1 MLSAEER
8 SPVHPQTTPGH
19 TSAPPKCKRSFFPS
33 MFSRKRN
40 RKKKKKRAIPLL
52 LLETL
57 SGSSAS
63 ASFTSPLLSHWVPPF
78 LSHTGTQDD
87 PAKWH
92 PSTFSSSSFVARRLD
107 LHILLLL
114 LYIYVSFALSL
125 VCVLYALPNDNNNIS
140 SRIIFGL
147 QPNHILLPSPL
158 MPPTPFYYL
167 QIQKASPFVHFLG
180 LCDGLKLIFPQHFN
194 RPTAWLNILSV
205 LFESHYNRWRR
216 RLLNIIRHVCVV
228 IVGKKRR
235 TTNHGAR
242 IIHAHVHTTPS
253 PSSVNLLHRLCNSK
267 RRRK

>member
-1 MLSAEER
+1 MCCRPRSVRPSIHRQHPDTPAHHQSANGHFSLPCFPEKEIER
-8 SPVHPQTTPGH
+8 RRRRERYRY
-19 TSAPPKCKRSFFPS
+19 CCWKRYP
-33 MFSRKRN
+33 
-40 RKKKKKRAIPLL
+40 
-52 LLETL
+52 
-57 SGSSAS
+57 
-63 ASFTSPLLSHWVPPF
+63 VPPPPPPLPPPFSLTGFRHFWVTLGHKMIRQSDTRALF
-78 LSHTGTQDD
+78 LL
-87 PAKWH
+87 PV
-92 PSTFSSSSFVARRLD
+92 FVARRLN

-253 PSSVNLLHRLCNSK
+253 SVNLLHRLCNSK